1 MCYTYVNIFYL
12 FNNNLKY
19 EITKQPLR
27 ASKYY
32 KKNHM
37 ANTLTPFQT
46 NLRVFLIKVK
56 LVILLYKN
64 IKKINKPRSESSM
77 FCNC

>member
-1 MCYTYVNIFYL
+1 VLHNVNIFYL

-32 KKNHM
+32 KKKPYGKYIN
-37 ANTLTPFQT
+37 ALP
-46 NLRVFLIKVK
+46 
-56 LVILLYKN
+56 
-64 IKKINKPRSESSM
+64 NKP
-77 FCNC
+77 